1 MGKGPEGMEKA
12 LLKIEELKK
21 SKASHE
27 AAVEKLTKAGVY
39 FVDPDRVILTEETE
53 IGRNS
58 VVYPNVIFEGRVK
71 IGRGTSFI
79 PEPGSK
85 IRRSAISMNLRR
97 QWSRRPSWAVIPLM
111 VPLPISGRIQ

>member
-58 VVYPNVIFEGRVK
+58 VSPCSRPRK
-71 IGRGTSFI
+71 AA
-79 PEPGSK
+79 
-85 IRRSAISMNLRR
+85 SA
-97 QWSRRPSWAVIPLM
+97 
-111 VPLPISGRIQ
+111 